1 MISMQKVKNITYHI
15 ENEVE
20 IETNYYS
27 KNERAV
33 GNTHGLGATHIGLNR
48 TISDQDY
55 LSLMKGKNPI
65 TGEYMYQQNG
75 KHHSPAVDV
84 VMSAPKGF
92 TLLVVAANDDL
103 RTKLLLANKNAVKK
117 ALNFLEVNACY
128 TRRGKNG
135 VTHEKAIGFVVTMFE
150 HLTTRELDPNVHVH
164 CVIKNV
170 CTRSDLSFGA
180 IESRYLFTWGIA
192 ATEVYQAALA
202 EEVRD
207 LGFDT
212 VQNGKYFDVAYIDEN
227 PKEHFSKRTAQ
238 INEDL
243 AKTGFSGSRAA
254 DIAAKRTR
262 KVKGKINRDELLK
275 KWKLE
280 LEYFGVSQR
289 SIDSI
294 KRNRLGIHLNDSIS
308 LDDEIDSIE
317 KLGNCLTFNKST
329 FSEVDVFEKAVL
341 MIMEEGLPAA
351 VGIELAEQFLS
362 SELFIELEPQ
372 NKFTRLFTT
381 KEMIKLEHRLIR
393 HAQSLSQTHSHKF
406 ALTDQ
411 ELISAQTKL
420 NIVLSEEQFEAV
432 LCVSGEQNFQIL
444 SGSAGAGKSKAM
456 SVVKQALSEKN
467 IKVYG
472 AAIAKSAA
480 NSLQLETGIK
490 SKTVAMTLIEMEHE
504 RSSIKKGDVLIID
517 EAGQL
522 GVKQALKLFE
532 YASSIGF
539 KVILVGEDKQL
550 EAIEHG
556 GVFSYLSRPDVIG
569 TARIETIRRQ
579 NHEWDRKAV
588 ANYRDGFAKQALEQ
602 YKAHHRLHISD
613 QAQNAQQQLVDDWW
627 QLKNSH
633 KPKDTMILARTW
645 NQVTNLNLLVRSRLQ
660 ENGLIGKEDL
670 DIAGVVNNRS
680 INYSLSLNER
690 IRFTENDNRLGF
702 INGDIGTVVNIDI
715 SKSGTKTFTIRRDDG
730 IELVVNQ
737 QNYSD
742 SKGRLYLVPAYAQT
756 IYSSQGRTIDGN
768 VYVLH
773 DNGIDRK
780 NAYVSMSRHKEE
792 CHLYA
797 SIEEVL
803 DIENADPHK
812 DYSDKVIEN
821 LAKQYSTERS
831 ASLAISYPVLEQ
843 SKELKQQIEI
853 EPEYS
858 F

>member
-1 MISMQKVKNITYHI
+1 MMSF
-15 ENEVE
+15 
-20 IETNYYS
+20 S
-27 KNERAV
+27 AV
-33 GNTHGLGATHIGLNR
+33 GSAEYYIDLAKEDYYLKGGEPSGQWHGLGAALLGISGIVEDEDFHRLMNGLHP
-48 TISDQDY
+48 SSKQP
-55 LSLMKGKNPI
+55 L
-65 TGEYMYQQNG
+65 YQQHG
-75 KHHSPAVDV
+75 QKHRAGYDLVFN
-84 VMSAPKGF
+84 APKSVS
-92 TLLVVAANDDL
+92 LLWARAPIQL
-103 RTKLLLANKNAVKK
+103 KKPIQKLQEIAVKR
-117 ALNFLEVNACY
+117 ALDELELRAAY
-128 TRRGKNG
+128 TRRGHNG
-135 VTHEKAIGFVVTMFE
+135 IEHQKIIGLTAALFE
-150 HLTTRELDPNVHVH
+150 HSTSREVDPHLHTHAVICNVAPR
-164 CVIKNV
+164 I
-170 CTRSDLSFGA
+170 DGSFGTL
-180 IESRYLFTWGIA
+180 ESRYLLIWQKMA
-192 ATEVYQAALA
+192 SSVYKACLSDGLR
-202 EEVRD
+202 E

-212 VQNGKYFDVAYIDEN
+212 IQVGDSFEVKDISEPLLKHY
-227 PKEHFSKRTAQ
+227 SKRSLQMKDAM
-238 INEDL
+238 D
-243 AKTGFSGSRAA
+243 AKGVSGSRAA
-254 DIAAKRTR
+254 NLAARLTR
-262 KVKGKINRDELLK
+262 SEKGTIDRSTLSSKWQSEFDKKGFTSEYLEGLQRKSLGMHFNLDSSVLENSNLIVSLGQQLVTTQSVFTESQVFDKALKV
-275 KWKLE
+275 
-280 LEYFGVSQR
+280 
-289 SIDSI
+289 
-294 KRNRLGIHLNDSIS
+294 SIS
-308 LDDEIDSIE
+308 
-317 KLGNCLTFNKST
+317 
-329 FSEVDVFEKAVL
+329 
-341 MIMEEGLPAA
+341 EGLS
-351 VGIELAEQFLS
+351 VSYGIELAEQFLS

-381 KEMIKLEHRLIR
+381 KEMIKIEHRLIR
-393 HAQSLSQTHSHKF
+393 FAQILSQTHSKKL
-406 ALTDQ
+406 ALSDQ

-432 LCVSGEQNFQIL
+432 LGVSGEQNFQIL

-522 GVKQALKLFE
+522 GVKQALKLLG

-550 EAIEHG
+550 EAIDHG

-627 QLKNSH
+627 LLKNSH
-633 KPKDTMILARTW
+633 NQKDTMVLARTW
-645 NQVTNLNLLVRSRLQ
+645 RQVTSLNLLVRSRLQ

-680 INYSLSLNER
+680 ISYNLSLNER
-690 IRFTENDNRLGF
+690 LRFTENDNRLGF
-702 INGDIGTVVNIDI
+702 TNGDVGTVVNIDI

-730 IELVVNQ
+730 IEVIVNQ

-742 SKGRLYLVPAYAQT
+742 RKGRLYLVPAYAQT

-773 DNGIDRK
+773 DSGIDRK
-780 NAYVSMSRHKEE
+780 NAYVSMSRHKEQ

-843 SKELKQQIEI
+843 SKDLAPELVI